1 MVRCGECG
9 NKKRRSEPPWF
20 KLKPKKMQQTTT
32 GGDNDNN
39 VMRAYAGDR
48 YLNRDGWYK
57 DFVVVK
63 AAERLH
69 LLPWTDSSMSSSS
82 LSSSWKGWGGS
93 IASAAGNIDHHDPRQ
108 KAV

>member
-1 MVRCGECG
+1 
-9 NKKRRSEPPWF
+9 
-20 KLKPKKMQQTTT
+20 MQQTTT

-39 VMRAYAGDR
+39 VMRAYAGNR

-69 LLPWTDSSMSSSS
+69 LLPWTDSSLSSSS
-82 LSSSWKGWGGS
+82 SSSSWKGWGGS